1 MFSCAAVS
9 EGKQVGRKHKLTWG
23 GGGSSPFVRAQEV
36 DDVTR
41 VSEAVAKVVVFALK
55 GASSGDNA
63 DDWLNPTE
71 VALEHQSHVRSVTL
85 CFLRH
90 GTNSQCVALCKT
102 FAPTVAFSFSFV
114 LFREWTPQSSE
125 YFFSR
130 HASTVKH
137 CPHLAEVVYYQSCA
151 HQPMIFTG
159 SAQRCPA
166 QRDILMQMLSFSECR
181 FAAEF

>member
-1 MFSCAAVS
+1 M
-9 EGKQVGRKHKLTWG
+9 EKNNNNKKN
-23 GGGSSPFVRAQEV
+23 SPFVRAQEV

-71 VALEHQSHVRSVTL
+71 VSLEHQSHVRSVTL
-85 CFLRH
+85 CCCFLRDMH
-90 GTNSQCVALCKT
+90 KLTMRCPCKT
-102 FAPTVAFSFSFV
+102 FAPTVAFSFS
-114 LFREWTPQSSE
+114 LFYFASGRHKPLI
-125 YFFSR
+125 YFFFPAN
-130 HASTVKH
+130 ASTVQH

-151 HQPMIFTG
+151 HQPMTLAG

-166 QRDILMQMLSFSECR
+166 QRDLLMQMLSFSECR
-181 FAAEF
+181 VAEEF